1 LKPELLEKKRISY
14 SQITTFST
22 CPLQYRFRYIER
34 IPVKPSKFLS
44 FGDSLHKAIEK
55 FQKLIMNKKELP
67 YAKTEEEIL
76 LEMLEK
82 NWRKD
87 GYESEAEEQRWK
99 NKAEKALIEYFLP
112 WFKAQL
118 DSDYHMLFV
127 EEWFEIDFDSCV
139 LIGKIDRVDYRLEND
154 RLFYRI
160 IDFKTSERIPRK
172 SLHSEDTQL
181 YIYTF
186 GTEELLTKKTPHLTQ
201 SMREIV
207 LEKIMFFYILPND
220 EIENSIETEH
230 QNLIKN
236 KIYSQIEVLLNALK
250 NDYFPPKTG
259 NHCRWCDYSQQCPA
273 FLGAGEMTVNRIPDQ
288 NDEEKLQ
295 QLLEEWF
302 KLYAEIT
309 SKEKEIAAQLKRM
322 GKKEFSYNGYNFRV
336 AEEKLDF

>member
-1 LKPELLEKKRISY
+1 MKPELFEKKRISY

-22 CPLQYRFRYIER
+22 CPLQYRFRYVEK

-55 FQKLIMNKKELP
+55 FQKLIISKRELP
-67 YAKTEEEIL
+67 QTKTEEEIL

-99 NKAEKALIEYFLP
+99 NKAEKALVEYFLP
-112 WFKAQL
+112 WFKAQF
-118 DSDYHMLFV
+118 DSNYHPLFV
-127 EEWFEIDFDSCV
+127 EEWFEIDFDNCI

-172 SLHSEDTQL
+172 SINSEDTQL

-186 GTEELLTKKTPHLTQ
+186 GAEELLARKTPQLDQ
-201 SMREIV
+201 SIREIV
-207 LEKIMFFYILPND
+207 LEKIMFFYLLPNN

-236 KIYSQIEVLLNALK
+236 KIYSQIEVLLNAHK
-250 NDYFPPKTG
+250 DGSFPPKTG
-259 NHCRWCDYSQQCPA
+259 NHCNWCDYNDQCPA
-273 FLGAGEMTVNRIPDQ
+273 FSGAGEWTMKKTPVQ

-295 QLLEEWF
+295 QLVNEWL
-302 KLYAEIT
+302 KLYTEIT
-309 SKEKEIAAQLKRM
+309 SKEREIAAQLKRM
-322 GKKEFSYNGYNFRV
+322 GRKEFHYNGYNFRV
-336 AEEKLDF
+336 TDEKLDF